1 MDNSLKMCT
10 VLRWLALFGAL
21 AIGGFAPAIA
31 SITDYPFR
39 LLARAGGG
47 EHVLVAQNDGPAP
60 ITVHVSLAGENCA
73 SDRGWPLTATVAP
86 YAEAPLGRVYAA
98 HNAAGDCDFR
108 FRYSHHFG
116 RSDAPHDSSASY
128 RLPFQEGHAYTVTQA
143 YGGRL
148 ATHNKPENLY
158 AVDFAMPRGTPVL
171 AARAGVVIDV
181 TLSHDEGGYDIRYRS
196 RANVIAVVHDD
207 GTVAEYAHLSP
218 GESPVELGQRVEAG
232 DLLGY
237 SGNTGYSSGP
247 HLHFV
252 VYRPVVVHGKVSRL
266 SVPVMFHADDSG
278 ARFSVVQG
286 STVTANYGSSSAVA
300 RQLQTLDASLTAM
313 GSTSLGDP
321 PDAAP

>member
-1 MDNSLKMCT
+1 MYNSLKMCR
-10 VLRWLALFGAL
+10 VLRLSALFGAL
-21 AIGGFAPAIA
+21 AIGGIAPAMA

-39 LLARAGGG
+39 LLARTGDGG
-47 EHVLVAQNDGPAP
+47 HVLVAQNDGPAP
-60 ITVHVSLAGENCA
+60 IAVHVSLAGENCA
-73 SDRGWPLTATVAP
+73 SDRVWPLTATVAP
-86 YAEAPLGRVYAA
+86 HAEIPLGRVYAA
-98 HNAAGDCDFR
+98 DNAAGDCNFR

-116 RSDAPHDSSASY
+116 RSDALHDSSAGY

-171 AARAGVVIDV
+171 AARTGVVIDA

-207 GTVAEYAHLSP
+207 GTVAEYAHLSR
-218 GESPVELGQRVEAG
+218 GEPQVKLGQRVEAG

-252 VYRPVVVHGKVSRL
+252 LYRPAVVNGKVSRL
-266 SVPVMFHADDSG
+266 SVPVMFYADDSG
-278 ARFSVVQG
+278 ARFSAVQG
-286 STVTANYGSSSAVA
+286 STVTANYGSPSAVA
-300 RQLQTLDASLTAM
+300 RQPQTPDASLTGM

-321 PDAAP
+321 PGAAP